1 MTFHCTDSFE
11 YEDWSMKHPNLENE
25 APKNSKMK
33 TSRSKMKHPKLENEA
48 PENSKPEIDLP
59 FVVVEILYEF

>member
-1 MTFHCTDSFE
+1 
-11 YEDWSMKHPNLENE
+11 MKHPKLENK

-48 PENSKPEIDLP
+48 PENSKPEIDFP